1 MSQSLEKEL
10 VFILKL
16 KTHEEKEFEKEQRE
30 IALMNIEK
38 LTEELKH
45 PLLGMETKIVK
56 NAALRRNY
64 ALIDDTQ
71 GEIACCK
78 EIIKVFKT
86 NALRYRQLAPRRKA
100 TMLNHYHQAHLVL
113 ARHRFHYFLL
123 CMEWDSSPEN
133 KFYDNRFVVFKEWAS
148 ELENLEFGK
157 YDLLG
162 LSAPP
167 RSGKAQ
173 PLYSKILTPNGW
185 DVMGNI
191 KAGSYVIGA
200 DGKPCKVLEVF
211 PQGKKDIYRVW
222 FGDGTHADC
231 SGDHLWT
238 VQLHNGRW
246 ITLETLEIQYFLKH
260 RTFAI
265 GKIRPIH
272 GKYENTGDRV
282 NIREI
287 KKVGREECQCIL
299 VDHQQHLYVTD
310 GYNLTHN
317 TGIGTLFLL
326 WVMSRHPD
334 KSCFFV
340 SHTTAMAKKVYDDL
354 LKMIGVNDKKQGI
367 SNYFQIFPEMQVE
380 KSAEYL
386 WIDLS
391 PKGRDN
397 VYKTFYA
404 RGIDGNMAGV
414 LEASHLLYC
423 DDLISGIE
431 EALNPSRLETAWTK
445 YTTDITQRRK
455 DSTVKELHIAT
466 RWSTKDV
473 LSQLEDVNED
483 NERAKFIKV
492 PGLDEEGK
500 SNFNFKYNPLDEKHF
515 NHLKN
520 LWDEVSFECIV
531 QQNPVERD
539 GLIFTKDSLNFYE
552 GELPGEPDQ
561 VVAACDVAWGGGD
574 YLSMP
579 IGYVY
584 EASKEVY
591 IHDVVHSPGTK
602 DITKPLVVNKIIEH
616 KVTRD
621 HFEANNGGDE
631 YAEDIGRRLKEH
643 NYRCAI
649 THKKAPPNRTKLDR
663 IVECA
668 PEIKGTITD
677 NSGYKLYFL
686 SAKAR
691 KGNKQYEMYM
701 KHLMNFNQGAK
712 FIGKQKDDAADATAS
727 LVTNTLSGGRTG
739 RLETYSGKLLGL

>member
-1 MSQSLEKEL
+1 MSRSREPEPEKEL
-10 VFILKL
+10 VFVLRL

-30 IALMNIEK
+30 IALINIEK

-56 NAALRRNY
+56 NAALQRNY

-71 GEIACCK
+71 GEMACCK

-167 RSGKAQ
+167 RSGK
-173 PLYSKILTPNGW
+173 
-185 DVMGNI
+185 
-191 KAGSYVIGA
+191 
-200 DGKPCKVLEVF
+200 
-211 PQGKKDIYRVW
+211 
-222 FGDGTHADC
+222 
-231 SGDHLWT
+231 
-238 VQLHNGRW
+238 
-246 ITLETLEIQYFLKH
+246 
-260 RTFAI
+260 
-265 GKIRPIH
+265 
-272 GKYENTGDRV
+272 
-282 NIREI
+282 
-287 KKVGREECQCIL
+287 
-299 VDHQQHLYVTD
+299 
-310 GYNLTHN
+310 

-386 WIDLS
+386 WIDLT

-539 GLIFTKDSLNFYE
+539 GLIFTKDTLNYYE

-561 VVAACDVAWGGGD
+561 IVAACDVAWGGGD

-584 EASKEVY
+584 ESSKEVY
-591 IHDVVHSPGTK
+591 IHDAVHSPGTK

-631 YAEDIGRRLKEH
+631 YAEDIGRRLKER

-727 LVTNTLSGGRTG
+727 LITNTLSGGRTG